1 MTAKLM
7 KLILA
12 MVMMVSLNGSMAFA
26 VERFKTDEMGESG
39 QIASRSMT
47 LEEMEKLSTSLEN
60 MANEVKRGN
69 VTPEVQTSVAEILN
83 HLSHM
88 LGVLANPDD
97 KITYSIIKRENKELE
112 KEWNPWDEM
121 VEH

>member
-47 LEEMEKLSTSLEN
+47 LEEMKKLSTSLEN

-69 VTPEVQTSVAEILN
+69 VTPEVRTSVAEILN

>member
-1 MTAKLM
+1 M
-7 KLILA
+7 K
-12 MVMMVSLNGSMAFA
+12 
-26 VERFKTDEMGESG
+26 
-39 QIASRSMT
+39 
-47 LEEMEKLSTSLEN
+47 KLSTSLEN

-69 VTPEVQTSVAEILN
+69 VTPEVRTSVAEILN

>member
-12 MVMMVSLNGSMAFA
+12 MVIMVSLTGSMAFA